1 MQFHNIVIVCLAQF
15 YGMPNNLFCLFKPNS
30 IFSSRNNRSVDLLL
44 RCCAKTL
51 QMRIKLLLLF
61 WFDEKR
67 KSKENV
73 EGQMYYEVFALFKES
88 FILSLSTTF

>member
-1 MQFHNIVIVCLAQF
+1 
-15 YGMPNNLFCLFKPNS
+15 
-30 IFSSRNNRSVDLLL
+30 
-44 RCCAKTL
+44 
-51 QMRIKLLLLF
+51 MRIKLLLLF